1 MTDPTDDERLAAL
14 QDAARALPR
23 EMEPPPDLLARVQG
37 EIARRQVR
45 PLSNGRGTGATPRTA
60 ARRWMLAA
68 AALVLIGATSAL
80 TLMLARRGGA
90 PATEYTAGSSVS
102 VVPLGTSPART
113 AAMFAALDQYDIA
126 ARELSA
132 AMARKHG
139 KLRPETVAAVDRS
152 LRTIDD
158 AIAEARAALATD
170 PASGVV
176 YELLLG
182 MYRQKLDLL
191 KRSAALAA
199 S

>member
-1 MTDPTDDERLAAL
+1 MTDPTDDDRLAAL

-23 EMEPPPDLLARVQG
+23 EMEPPPELLARVRG
-37 EIARRQVR
+37 EIARRQMR
-45 PLSNGRGTGATPRTA
+45 PLSDGRGTGAKPRTA

-90 PATEYTAGSSVS
+90 PATAHTAGSSAS

-113 AAMFAALDQYDIA
+113 AAMFAALDQYDVA

-132 AMARKHG
+132 AMAGQHG
-139 KLRPETVAAVDRS
+139 RLRPETVASVDRS

-158 AIAEARAALATD
+158 AIAEARSALAAD